1 MDAENKIPV
10 IPEEEVTLI
19 PEDESVSAAF
29 PIPGT
34 EQPTTDNAPSDS
46 TSDRVRL
53 ENEVFQRHITAIKDE
68 LEEIRRKY
76 STPESSPPDPVL
88 ALSAQVDELKNG
100 FAEIKNL
107 LTETKQQPPVTAQT
121 PTPVQ
126 QTMPQPPV
134 FPTPAWQMPYPYQVT
149 TAQPMFQTSTI
160 MPAPPLTYF
169 STPTLMPTNTQAPQ
183 FNSFSN
189 NNNGGR

>member
-10 IPEEEVTLI
+10 VPEDEITLI

-29 PIPGT
+29 PPSGA
-34 EQPTTDNAPSDS
+34 EQPTPSNAPVDS

-68 LEEIRRKY
+68 LDEIRRKY
-76 STPESSPPDPVL
+76 SVPESSPPDPVL

-107 LTETKQQPPVTAQT
+107 LTETKQQPPVQQ
-121 PTPVQ
+121 PVQ
-126 QTMPQPPV
+126 QPIQQPPV

-169 STPTLMPTNTQAPQ
+169 QTPTLMPTNTQAPQ
-183 FNSFSN
+183 FSNFAN

>member
-10 IPEEEVTLI
+10 IPEDEITLI
-19 PEDESVSAAF
+19 PEDESVTAAF
-29 PIPGT
+29 PPSGS
-34 EQPTTDNAPSDS
+34 EQPTPSNAPVGS

-53 ENEVFQRHITAIKDE
+53 ENEVFQRHISAIKDE

-76 STPESSPPDPVL
+76 SVPESSPPDPVL

-107 LTETKQQPPVTAQT
+107 LTETKQQPPV
-121 PTPVQ
+121 Q
-126 QTMPQPPV
+126 QPIQQQPV

-169 STPTLMPTNTQAPQ
+169 QTPTLLPTNTQAPQ
-183 FNSFSN
+183 FNNFT